1 MKYSIDKKEQ
11 YSLVSLE
18 EEKLDASVAPELKSE
33 LITMHAEGT
42 RNLILDMGTVKYTDS
57 SGLSALLV
65 GNRIFREDGGTF
77 VMAGLNDH
85 VLKLLKISQLD
96 SVLSIVPT
104 TEEAVDSVFLNQ
116 IEQDLGDD
124 ASENGNASN

>member
-11 YSLVSLE
+11 YTLVKLE

-42 RNLILDMGTVKYTDS
+42 RNMILDMSSVKYTDS

-65 GNRIFREDGGTF
+65 GNRIFREDDGMF
-77 VMAGLNDH
+77 VLCSLGEH
-85 VLKLLKISQLD
+85 VMKLIKISQLD
-96 SVLSIVPT
+96 SVMTIMPT
-104 TEEAVDSVFLNQ
+104 PEEAVDTVFLNQ
-116 IEQDLGDD
+116 IESDLNRE
-124 ASENGNASN
+124 SENDNGLD